1 MSYVRLTGRNGAFG
15 WQREGRIA
23 LGGLRPRQTYGLLFD
38 GGKSEFQADTQ
49 GAWSGKAAGEVLGVG
64 RGGQAI
70 LWNENR
76 VHQAGAQA
84 LLNIRPEPAPQ
95 TPPPPPPSP
104 EKPKE
109 KAIPYRRTADTP
121 PVDALPTLQWPQAAA
136 QLRPYFDTLRPVG
149 LFPGWRT
156 VKTREAGMPCCFGFH
171 IQGDRVDGLLY
182 GVQARGSMLPPK
194 GLQGYS
200 YERAAD
206 GQGYWVLRQ
215 TGL

>member
-15 WQREGRIA
+15 WQREGRVS
-23 LGGLRPRQTYGLLFD
+23 LGGLRPRQGYELLYE
-38 GGKSEFQADTQ
+38 GGKREFQADTQ
-49 GAWSGKAAGEVLGVG
+49 GAWSGTVTGDALCVG

-70 LWNENR
+70 LWNESR

-84 LLNIRPEPAPQ
+84 LLAARPA
-95 TPPPPPPSP
+95 PPPPPSPPP

-109 KAIPYRRTADTP
+109 KAISYRRIADTP
-121 PVDALPTLQWPQAAA
+121 PVDALPALQWPEAAA
-136 QLRPYFDTLRPVG
+136 QLRPYFNTLRPSG
-149 LFPGWRT
+149 LFPGWHTVRT
-156 VKTREAGMPCCFGFH
+156 QEAGMPCCFGYH
-171 IQGDRVDGLLY
+171 VQGDRVDGLLY

-194 GLQGYS
+194 GLQGYG

-215 TGL
+215 SV

>member
-1 MSYVRLTGRNGAFG
+1 MTYVRLTGRNGAFG
-15 WQREGRIA
+15 WQREGRVT
-23 LGGLRPRQTYGLLFD
+23 LGGLRPRQAYGLLCD
-38 GGKSEFQADTQ
+38 GGAMDFQSDAQ
-49 GAWSGKAAGEVLGVG
+49 GAWSGQGKGAVICVF
-64 RGGQAI
+64 RGGQAV

-76 VHQAGAQA
+76 VNQAGSQSLLTARQA
-84 LLNIRPEPAPQ
+84 
-95 TPPPPPPSP
+95 PPPMPPTPPSP
-104 EKPKE
+104 ERPKE
-109 KAIPYRRTADTP
+109 KAITYRPISDAP
-121 PVDALPTLQWPQAAA
+121 PVDALPVLRWPDAAA
-136 QLRPYFDTLRPVG
+136 QLRPYFDSLRPCG

-156 VKTREAGMPCCFGFH
+156 VRTREAGMPCCFGYH
-171 IQGDRVDGLLY
+171 AQGDRVDGLLY